1 MTACVMSSFF
11 VFINCFVQMNFV
23 VEVFVYI
30 CINNGET
37 RRSNSPQFSRLLSL
51 IVQNFES

>member
-11 VFINCFVQMNFV
+11 LIINCFVQMNFV

-37 RRSNSPQFSRLLSL
+37 RRSNSPQFSRLLSIDRPKL
-51 IVQNFES
+51 